1 MKKKK
6 NSVIAPFS
14 RKIFGPP
21 AVAKNASGLQEKDQA
36 LANQQDL
43 PESYE
48 DSMVEGDD
56 AIAAKGIVTQAGVL
70 GAGLKLTQK
79 CTLDY
84 VGQNRRMSP
93 RMLELAVHPP
103 NRNM

>member
-14 RKIFGPP
+14 RKMFGAP
-21 AVAKNASGLQEKDQA
+21 AVAKNASGLPDKDQVQV
-36 LANQQDL
+36 NQQDW

-48 DSMVEGDD
+48 DSMVEGED
-56 AIAAKGIVTQAGVL
+56 AAAARGIITQAGVL
-70 GAGLKLTQK
+70 GAGLKLTQR

-84 VGQNRRMSP
+84 ISQNRRMSP

-103 NRNM
+103 ARNM